1 MSHIPTMGISLLS
14 WNESCTNLVGAEW
27 CGFRRRSSTLKTP
40 QSLIGTVW
48 SSSSKEACT
57 CCREFE
63 SSTAFP
69 FFVFR
74 QRVKGETLL
83 LYGSCCFSSLGV
95 IIEIWW
101 WGSSIIMNLNTS
113 SLLSLVI
120 ISFTFLSG
128 KEALDLFEIES
139 FKPDLFLSSWAR
151 VVVVVSVFLVWIFVG
166 FVNFG
171 GGISNDE
178 VTTVL
183 PLLQEVDRN

>member
-1 MSHIPTMGISLLS
+1 
-14 WNESCTNLVGAEW
+14 
-27 CGFRRRSSTLKTP
+27 
-40 QSLIGTVW
+40 
-48 SSSSKEACT
+48 
-57 CCREFE
+57 
-63 SSTAFP
+63 
-69 FFVFR
+69 
-74 QRVKGETLL
+74 
-83 LYGSCCFSSLGV
+83 
-95 IIEIWW
+95 
-101 WGSSIIMNLNTS
+101 MNLNTS

-128 KEALDLFEIES
+128 NEALDLFEIES

-151 VVVVVSVFLVWIFVG
+151 VVVVVSVFLVWFFVG